1 MAQTKSMS
9 LVSFLVNKG
18 VVNDPQPV
26 ITKDN
31 RIAYVAEDA
40 YGNELWIAQPK
51 AHPEHLTLVSFSQP
65 LTTEGRKAFA
75 KQVEDNMDNL
85 SIVISHKETSAG
97 VYDGKEIYTLV
108 DTDKIGGEQ
117 IKSNKLMAAVKAAQA
132 AQTPAMNDGAP
143 F

>member
-1 MAQTKSMS
+1 M
-9 LVSFLVNKG
+9 
-18 VVNDPQPV
+18 
-26 ITKDN
+26 
-31 RIAYVAEDA
+31 AYVAEDA

-51 AHPEHLTLVSFSQP
+51 NHPEHLTLVSFSQP

-117 IKSNKLMAAVKAAQA
+117 IKSNKLMAAVKAAKA
-132 AQTPAMNDGAP
+132 AKAPAVNDGAP